1 VTARLRSRAAA
12 ARVVLGDRRHRLEH
26 VVRHARG
33 RPGAPDGVFNLD
45 LHISVVADVRDVLLR
60 RGVPLTDWSISGHTW
75 VWGRER
81 DPVAIVNERTAA
93 KLSPRAAAQFRRAY
107 GRYLRSFRGFLSTH
121 TPAFS
126 LLYEGLDRP
135 TLAVCSTRYEWPFTF
150 DRARWTW
157 LDERLAA
164 GVADGWLTLVANN
177 RADAEYVENYLG
189 VLPPH
194 VPSACAYVGERYR
207 GDLPTAVVWSK
218 PDGYAVDVAASLS
231 APAVSLRTALGKR
244 FSWPELY
251 AHRAVVFVP
260 YNVSVMSLFE
270 HYTAC
275 MPIYV
280 PERAFLKQLMRE
292 RPDAVLSQLS
302 YAQIAGRAATP
313 RTRGAIDLN
322 DLRDEQ
328 VVDWYLDRADFYDPE
343 WMPSVRT
350 FESWSHLDHLLA
362 TDDHAAISEQMA
374 RENVER
380 LARIDAAWDEIP
392 WLDAVGGRAA

>member
-1 VTARLRSRAAA
+1 
-12 ARVVLGDRRHRLEH
+12 
-26 VVRHARG
+26 
-33 RPGAPDGVFNLD
+33 
-45 LHISVVADVRDVLLR
+45 
-60 RGVPLTDWSISGHTW
+60 
-75 VWGRER
+75 
-81 DPVAIVNERTAA
+81 
-93 KLSPRAAAQFRRAY
+93 
-107 GRYLRSFRGFLSTH
+107 
-121 TPAFS
+121 
-126 LLYEGLDRP
+126 
-135 TLAVCSTRYEWPFTF
+135 
-150 DRARWTW
+150 
-157 LDERLAA
+157 
-164 GVADGWLTLVANN
+164 VANN
-177 RADAEYVENYLG
+177 RADAAYVENYLG
-189 VLPPH
+189 ILPPH

>member
-1 VTARLRSRAAA
+1 VSPGLRPRAAA
-12 ARVVLGDRRHRLEH
+12 ARRVLGDRRRRIEH
-26 VVRHARG
+26 AARHVRG

-45 LHISVVADVRDVLLR
+45 LHISVVADVRDVLER
-60 RGVPLTDWSISGHTW
+60 HGVPLTDWSISGHTW
-75 VWGRER
+75 VWNRDRE
-81 DPVAIVNERTAA
+81 PVAVVNERTATG
-93 KLSPRAAAQFRRAY
+93 LSPRSAARFRRVY
-107 GRYLRSFRGFLSTH
+107 GRYLRSFRGYVSTH

-150 DRARWTW
+150 DRAGWTW
-157 LDERLAA
+157 LDEHLAA
-164 GVADGWLTLVANN
+164 GVAEGWLSLVANN
-177 RADAEYVENYLG
+177 RADAGYVENYAG
-189 VLPPH
+189 ILPPH

-207 GDLPTAVVWSK
+207 GELPTTIVWSK
-218 PDGYAVDVAASLS
+218 PDDFAAEI
-231 APAVSLRTALGKR
+231 AGARTGPALSLRTALGKR
-244 FSWPELY
+244 FAWRDLY
-251 AHRAVVFVP
+251 AHRAIVFVP

-292 RPDAVLSQLS
+292 RPETVLSQLS
-302 YAQIAGRAATP
+302 YAQIAGRSATP
-313 RTRGAIDLN
+313 RTRGALDLN

-328 VVDWYLDRADFYDPE
+328 VLDWYLDRADFYDSE

-350 FESWSHLDHLLA
+350 FESWAHLDHLLA

-374 RENVER
+374 RDNVER
-380 LARIDAAWDEIP
+380 LARIDAAWEALP
-392 WLDAVGGRAA
+392 WLAAVRGEPL